1 MEDEWER
8 APESEESLDLLFVSF
23 EEAQVTIDKM
33 LDTIKEQGFEAEVR
47 E

>member
-8 APESEESLDLLFVSF
+8 APESEESLDWLFVSY
-23 EEAQVTIDKM
+23 EEAQVTIDKI